1 MPSQRPPFG
10 RAARAC
16 RFVIAPPG
24 KRVRLFVAL
33 DLSPEIREAL
43 RNPVEEL
50 KPLAKSAR
58 WTRPEG
64 MHVTLKF
71 IGNVDAGKL
80 APVREAL
87 TGVRSE
93 APVEMRVRGMGFFP
107 DARRPRVLWCGIE
120 ASANLAP
127 LAAAAERALESLG
140 IPPEER
146 KFTPHLTLARVND
159 SRRLAGLIRAVESMR
174 SREFGSARAT
184 EFHLF
189 ESVTR
194 PSGAEYRKV
203 ESYPFVKG
211 AA

>member
-1 MPSQRPPFG
+1 M
-10 RAARAC
+10 
-16 RFVIAPPG
+16 
-24 KRVRLFVAL
+24 RLFVAL

-159 SRRLAGLIRAVESMR
+159 SRRLAGLIRAVESMQ
-174 SREFGSARAT
+174 SREFGSAHAT